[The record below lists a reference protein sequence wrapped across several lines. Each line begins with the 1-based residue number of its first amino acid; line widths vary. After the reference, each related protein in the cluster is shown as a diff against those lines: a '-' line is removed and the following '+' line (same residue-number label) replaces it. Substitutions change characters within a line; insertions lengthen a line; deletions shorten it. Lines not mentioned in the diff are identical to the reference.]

1 MSASPSFLSPADP
14 MGEEHYAGGAP
25 GLPAFLV
32 VVRARQCGRA
42 LEGGWAGAHGETIS
56 PPPAAHSV
64 FWDLYCAAPDRR
76 EACEHSSEAKA
87 FQDYVSPR
95 PRGWDQGSW
104 AWAGACALRGSSGQV
119 GRAMGFDLR
128 LWLLWGVLCSS
139 TAPSS
144 CGSP

>member
-1 MSASPSFLSPADP
+1 

-32 VVRARQCGRA
+32 VVRARLVWVGHG
-42 LEGGWAGAHGETIS
+42 GGWGGRVGKPS
-56 PPPAAHSV
+56 SPPAAHSV

-95 PRGWDQGSW
+95 PRGWDQGSRV
-104 AWAGACALRGSSGQV
+104 WAGSCGLGGLHGRKLAQV
-119 GRAMGFDLR
+119 G
-128 LWLLWGVLCSS
+128 
-139 TAPSS
+139 
-144 CGSP
+144 